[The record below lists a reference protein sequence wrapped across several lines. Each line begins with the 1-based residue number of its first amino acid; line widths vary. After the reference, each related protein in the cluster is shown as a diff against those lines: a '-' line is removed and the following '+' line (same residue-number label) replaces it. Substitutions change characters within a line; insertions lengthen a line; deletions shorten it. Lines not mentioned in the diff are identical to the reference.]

1 MPHLT
6 VRTDPATLRPP
17 VDGDDAIG
25 LLLAQREQDLIAEAR
40 LIVQADED
48 DAATCEHLRVL
59 LDWLD
64 GRRPRGWQPPPRAFD
79 ETMPF

>member
-1 MPHLT
+1 MT
-6 VRTDPATLRPP
+6 DFTIRTDPATLRRPT
-17 VDGDDAIG
+17 DGDDAIG
-25 LLLAQREQDLIAEAR
+25 ILLDQYEQDLIAEAR

-64 GRRPRGWQPPPRAFD
+64 GRRPRGWQAPTRPID
-79 ETMPF
+79 EDLPF